1 MSAPQA
7 SFNLFLMEPM
17 VDLEPG
23 VAEETDRLTSLTLNW
38 NRSIR
43 TMRSELRSR
52 SFKCR
57 LRYFLNSQFSQ
68 NVLTKGH

>member
-38 NRSIR
+38 NEASERCDQNFARAHLNADCVISSIR
-43 TMRSELRSR
+43 
-52 SFKCR
+52 SFPKM
-57 LRYFLNSQFSQ
+57 F
-68 NVLTKGH
+68 